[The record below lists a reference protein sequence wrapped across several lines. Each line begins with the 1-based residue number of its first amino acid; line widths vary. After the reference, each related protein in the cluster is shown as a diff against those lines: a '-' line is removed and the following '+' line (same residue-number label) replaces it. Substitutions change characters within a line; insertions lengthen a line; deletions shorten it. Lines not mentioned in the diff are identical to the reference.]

1 MLRKIVIVVT
11 GVILAILAI
20 SFFATGLNLGGKPLV
35 IHEEKYISSYD
46 QRVYFDNVNY
56 ALTCTMT
63 TINIEDKRTGATL
76 LTLPAYDDFLDPALR
91 RNKRNGGI
99 VWSCVTP
106 GAREVHAIVP
116 KEYTVTYSKYRVNKT
131 KMYPGDFYL
140 LSILC
145 LIGLSFLAMYAAFT
159 SRRK

>member
-11 GVILAILAI
+11 GVILAILAL

-63 TINIEDKRTGATL
+63 TINIEDKRTGDTL
-76 LTLPAYDDFLDPALR
+76 LTLPAYDDIHDPALD
-91 RNKRNGGI
+91 KRNGGI
-99 VWSCVTP
+99 VWFCVTS
-106 GAREVHAIVP
+106 GARKVHAIVP
-116 KEYTVTYSKYRVNKT
+116 KEYTVTYSKYRVKKT

-140 LSILC
+140 LSIVC